1 MPTRRSFLRRSARAL
16 AVAAI
21 APQIVPSGVLSLHGQ
36 PGANG
41 RLVTGHIGLGPRGRE
56 LLRRFKDVGALC
68 DVDQRRLAKAR
79 TQLPEATASTLAVQD
94 YRRVLE
100 RKDIDAVV
108 IATPDHW
115 HALMAIEACQAGK
128 HVYLE
133 TPLARSLEEGH
144 RLQRVV
150 ADTKRCV
157 QVGGQGRS
165 NPLGF
170 AACQV
175 IRAGRLGDI
184 QRIECWHPPD
194 LRPPPPAPQPP
205 PKELDWDLWLGP
217 LKEREFDEQLFA
229 GAWRLD
235 PDIGGG
241 ELNGRGFH
249 VFGLMTWFLPLDPQR
264 VRKVTFQRLPA
275 DESKPEF
282 APGCEVR
289 FELVDPALEIVWAQ
303 PGVNLG
309 NTEYGAKYF
318 GTKDS
323 GVVESGERGV
333 GASRNI
339 TPYIS
344 KEIEPSVERSK
355 DQIDNWRAA
364 IRTGRPPIF
373 PVADGLRALVFTRLA
388 ALAEKQGGELRLE
401 PDAAG
406 AEFPKAVLKADALHY
421 RSPWRLPG
429 GARVFPGACGA

>member
-1 MPTRRSFLRRSARAL
+1 MPSRRNFLRRSARAL
-16 AVAAI
+16 FAAAI

-36 PGANG
+36 PGANE

-56 LLRRFKDVGALC
+56 LLRRFKDVAALC
-68 DVDQRRLAKAR
+68 DVDQRRLAEAR
-79 TQLPEATASTLAVQD
+79 TQFPESTASTQAVQD

-100 RKDIDAVV
+100 RQDIDAVV

-133 TPLARSLEEGH
+133 TPVARSLAEGNQ
-144 RLQRVV
+144 LQRVV
-150 ADTKRCV
+150 AETKRVV

-175 IRAGRLGDI
+175 IRAGLLGDI
-184 QRIECWHPPD
+184 TRIECWHPPD
-194 LRPPPPAPQPP
+194 LLPPAPSPRP
-205 PKELDWDLWLGP
+205 APKELDWDLWLGP
-217 LKEREFDEQLFA
+217 LKERAFDEQLFS
-229 GAWRLD
+229 GGWRFA

-264 VRKVTFQRLPA
+264 VRRVTFKRLTA

-289 FELVDPALEIVWAQ
+289 FALVDPALEIVWSQ
-303 PGVNLG
+303 PGVKLG
-309 NTEYGAKYF
+309 NTDYGAKYF

-344 KEIEPSVERSK
+344 KEIAPSVERSK
-355 DQIDNWRAA
+355 DQIDNWRTA
-364 IRTGRPPIF
+364 IRSGQPPIF
-373 PVADGLRALVFTRLA
+373 PVADGFRALVFTRLA

-401 PDAAG
+401 SGLSREELATSG
-406 AEFPKAVLKADALHY
+406 VEGDALAY
-421 RSPWRLPG
+421 RAPWHL
-429 GARVFPGACGA
+429 AANN

>member
-1 MPTRRSFLRRSARAL
+1 MAAL
-16 AVAAI
+16 

-36 PGANG
+36 PGANE

-56 LLRRFKDVGALC
+56 LLRRFKDVAAVC
-68 DVDQRRLAKAR
+68 DVDLRRLAEVR
-79 TQLPEATASTLAVQD
+79 TQFPEATASAHAVQD

-100 RKDIDAVV
+100 RQDIDAVV

-133 TPLARSLEEGH
+133 TPVARSLAEGS
-144 RLQRVV
+144 RLQQVV
-150 ADTKRCV
+150 AETKRCV

-175 IRAGRLGDI
+175 IRAGLLGDI

-194 LRPPPPAPQPP
+194 LQQPSQIAQP
-205 PKELDWDLWLGP
+205 VPKELDWNLWLGP
-217 LKEREFDEQLFA
+217 LEERPYDEAMFSGGWRFA
-229 GAWRLD
+229 

-249 VFGLMTWFLPLDPQR
+249 VFGLMTWFLELDPAR
-264 VRKVTFQRLPA
+264 VRKVTFKRLPA
-275 DESKPEF
+275 DELKPES

-289 FELVDPALEIVWAQ
+289 FQLVEPALEIVWSQ
-303 PGVNLG
+303 PGVKLG
-309 NTEYGAKYF
+309 NTDYGAKYF

-344 KEIEPSVERSK
+344 KEIAPSVERSK
-355 DQIDNWRAA
+355 DQIDNWQAA
-364 IRTGRPPIF
+364 IRSGQPPIF
-373 PVADGLRALVFTRLA
+373 PVADGVRALVFTRLA

-401 PDAAG
+401 SGVVVNGLNPELAT
-406 AEFPKAVLKADALHY
+406 LDALTY
-421 RSPWRLPG
+421 RQPWRLPPG
-429 GARVFPGACGA
+429 G

>member
-56 LLRRFKDVGALC
+56 LLRRFKDVAAVC
-68 DVDQRRLAKAR
+68 DVDQRRLAEAR
-79 TQLPEATASTLAVQD
+79 MQFPESTASAQTVQD

-100 RKDIDAVV
+100 RQDIDAVV

-133 TPLARSLEEGH
+133 TPLARSLAEGNQ
-144 RLQRVV
+144 LQRVV
-150 ADTKRCV
+150 AETKRVV
-157 QVGGQGRS
+157 QIGGQGRS

-175 IRAGRLGDI
+175 IRAGLLGDI
-184 QRIECWHPPD
+184 TRVECWHPPD
-194 LRPPPPAPQPP
+194 LRPPPPASQPP

-217 LKEREFDEQLFA
+217 LKERAFDEQLFS
-229 GAWRLD
+229 GGWRFA

-249 VFGLMTWFLPLDPQR
+249 VFGLMTWFLELDPAR
-264 VRKVTFQRLPA
+264 VRKVTFKRLPA
-275 DESKPEF
+275 DELKPES
-282 APGCEVR
+282 ALGCEVR
-289 FELVDPALEIVWAQ
+289 FELVDPALEIVWSQ
-303 PGVNLG
+303 PGVKLG

-344 KEIEPSVERSK
+344 KEIAPSVERSK

-364 IRTGRPPIF
+364 IRSGKPPIF
-373 PVADGLRALVFTRLA
+373 PVADGFRALVFTRLA

-401 PDAAG
+401 SGAGWSDLPAAVRELDAI
-406 AEFPKAVLKADALHY
+406 EY
-421 RSPWRLPG
+421 RRPWRLPN
-429 GARVFPGACGA
+429 GA